1 TAQLFSTA
9 TMTSEK
15 LLKPQRTNWGAPE
28 NSISRSSPRFC
39 QQLRFILPRLITRNT
54 TSRTRNSLKH
64 SREDQV
70 GFPSKGKLGMIENR
84 SADSN
89 STLESKTLSLIRP
102 PPNAS
107 VNDSRGILARE
118 MDR

>member
-1 TAQLFSTA
+1 FINDRSSQHTRTASSPTSDQVTAPRFSTA

-15 LLKPQRTNWGAPE
+15 FMTTQSSNRGAAE

-70 GFPSKGKLGMIENR
+70 GFPSKGKLGTIENR

-89 STLESKTLSLIRP
+89 STLESKTLS
-102 PPNAS
+102 
-107 VNDSRGILARE
+107 
-118 MDR
+118 